1 VNYESMYRVAPST
14 QVKLSKWST
23 DQVKGKVDK
32 ERARVE
38 TQANADRLA
47 ELQYNLYAENK
58 RSFLLVFQGMDTAGK
73 DGTIRRV
80 LGELNPQGCRVAS
93 FKKPTDQ
100 ELAHDYLWRVH
111 RETPAIG
118 MVQVF
123 NRSHYEDVLIV
134 RVNNFVPK
142 AVWSKR
148 YAQINQFE
156 SLLASR
162 GTIIMKFFL
171 HISRKEQKER
181 FLARL
186 EDPAKRWKF
195 NAGDLEVRKQWGDY
209 MKAYEAVLS
218 KCSKAAAPWYVIPS
232 DRKWYRNF
240 VISEIIRKKME
251 SLNYELPE
259 ADVDADRVVI
269 PD

>member
-1 VNYESMYRVAPST
+1 MNYDSIYRVKPGAA
-14 QVKLSKWST
+14 VNLSKWPT
-23 DQVKGKVDK
+23 DQVRGKLDK
-32 ERARVE
+32 ENARLS
-38 TQANADRLA
+38 TQAHADRLA
-47 ELQYNLYAENK
+47 ELQYNLYAEGK
-58 RSFLLVFQGMDTAGK
+58 RSFLFVFQGMDTAGK

-80 LGELNPQGCRVAS
+80 LGEMNPQGCRVAS
-93 FKKPTDQ
+93 FKKPTEED
-100 ELAHDYLWRVH
+100 LSHDYLWRVH
-111 RETPAIG
+111 REAPAAG
-118 MVQVF
+118 MVRIF

-134 RVNNFVPK
+134 RVNHLVPK
-142 AVWSKR
+142 SLWSKR

-162 GTIIMKFFL
+162 GTIIIKFFL
-171 HISRKEQKER
+171 HISRKEQKKR

-218 KCSKAAAPWYVIPS
+218 KCSKANAPWYVIPS

-240 VISEIIRKKME
+240 VISEIIRAKME
-251 SLNYELPE
+251 SLTYKLPE
-259 ADVDADRVVI
+259 ADVDPGTIVI

>member
-1 VNYESMYRVAPST
+1 MNYDSIYRVSPGLAVT
-14 QVKLSKWST
+14 LSKWST
-23 DQVKGKVDK
+23 SEVRGGVEKEEARRAAQV
-32 ERARVE
+32 
-38 TQANADRLA
+38 NADRLA
-47 ELQYNLYAENK
+47 LLQHNLYAEGR

-80 LGELNPQGCRVAS
+80 LGEMNPQGCRVSS
-93 FKKPTDQ
+93 FKKPTEE
-100 ELAHDYLWRVH
+100 ELSHDFLWRVH
-111 RETPAIG
+111 REAPAAG
-118 MVQVF
+118 MVGIF
-123 NRSHYEDVLIV
+123 NRSHYEDVLAV
-134 RVNNFVPK
+134 RVKQLVPK

-148 YAQINQFE
+148 YSQINQFE
-156 SLLASR
+156 SLLESR

-195 NAGDLEVRKQWGDY
+195 CANDLEVRKQWDDY
-209 MKAYEAVLS
+209 MKAYEAMLS
-218 KCSKAAAPWYVIPS
+218 ACSKPACPWYIIPS

-240 VISEIIRKKME
+240 VISEIIRAKME
-251 SLNYELPE
+251 SLKYKLPD
-259 ADVDADRVVI
+259 AGVDSGAVVI